1 MPLELHNAPSFD
13 EDKMH
18 EKLRTLKIV
27 KRSWQGK
34 VRDVYDLGEQ
44 LLIVTS
50 DRISAFDVVFPNL
63 IPDKGKILNGISVH
77 FFRSTSQMLPN
88 HFISDKVEDYPQE
101 LHEYKDYLDRRSMLV
116 RKTRVIPFEC
126 IVRGYITG
134 SAWSEYKRTNTIGG
148 MLMPEGMQESQKFP
162 QALFTP
168 STKADEGHDENISYR
183 EMLNRMDEKIASVL
197 KNKSL
202 ELYNYAHDLLL
213 KENIVLADTK
223 FEFGTIG
230 AEIIL
235 IDEVI
240 TPDSSRFWDMDS
252 YEIGKTPL
260 SYDKQ
265 YIRDYLTDIGWNK
278 QPPAPELP
286 PEVVS
291 KTREKY
297 IQSYQIITGD
307 MDTKW

>member
-1 MPLELHNAPSFD
+1 MHDKISELS
-13 EDKMH
+13 
-18 EKLRTLKIV
+18 IV
-27 KRSWQGK
+27 KQSWQGK
-34 VRDVYDLGEQ
+34 VRDVYDLGEK

-63 IPDKGKILNGISVH
+63 IPDKGKILNGISLH
-77 FFRSTSQMLPN
+77 YFKNTAGIISN
-88 HFISDKVEDYPQE
+88 HLISADVKDYPTE
-101 LHEYKDYLDRRSMLV
+101 LHVFADYLQGRSMLV

-134 SAWSEYKRTNTIGG
+134 SAWSEYKKTNTVSG
-148 MLMPEGMQESQKFP
+148 MLMPDGMQESQKFHVP
-162 QALFTP
+162 LFTP
-168 STKADEGHDENISYR
+168 STKATEGHDENISFR
-183 EMLNRMDEKIASVL
+183 EMLARMDEKIAMVL

-202 ELYNYAHDLLL
+202 ELYNYAHELLL

-230 AEIIL
+230 SEIIL
-235 IDEVI
+235 IDEVL

-252 YEIGKTPL
+252 YAIGKTPL

-265 YIRDYLTDIGWNK
+265 YIRDYLTNVGWNK

-286 PEVVS
+286 EEVIQ

-307 MDTKW
+307 RDTKW